1 VRLGRARRPGVF
13 RLSSVLSIKDTS
25 RDLLVEILAAL
36 NPYYADLSDKW
47 RDQVANEFGFGRRE
61 LGALASL
68 TLNTAH
74 SFFSHGDIPG
84 FFENVDYFAMRL
96 AKLQVDT
103 RAVARSLEIY
113 QELCEP
119 YLNGLF
125 GARLKEVTATLDVLK
140 SATFV
145 TVSGA
150 YFDTKT
156 REYATLLRVL
166 DAELSSGEITGMFQ
180 KVLEITSANFGASM
194 AAILLRQ
201 PDSDSFKIQRSVG
214 IEGLVPDDA
223 EFDLGTGFCASLV
236 ASGEPEMIL
245 DVASDPRI
253 INSVIKDIATSLWGV
268 PLKSSKGVIGAMV
281 LGFARPYE
289 WLPNERDL
297 MRAIADRTVMAIER
311 AEMTDELRAREARIA
326 ELSAHLLAVQED
338 ERKRISRE
346 LHDETGQS
354 LMVIRLY
361 LGMLENQLSSRTAK
375 AKVRET
381 VSVVDRTIE
390 GIRRIIARLSPLVLQ
405 ELGLVAAIRKEA
417 KDLAKATGVK
427 VRVAINE
434 DVGRLSPEI
443 EAAIYRVVQ
452 ESLHNV
458 AKHAQAKSASVQM
471 SRNNDV
477 VYLTVE
483 DDGMGMPAKASS
495 PRSHS
500 FGLAGIKE
508 RIASLDGEVRV
519 HSEKGKG
526 TRLEIMVPARQYQ
539 EAMSQ
544 SA

>member
-1 VRLGRARRPGVF
+1 M
-13 RLSSVLSIKDTS
+13 SSVLSLKDSS
-25 RDLLVEILAAL
+25 RELLVEILGAL
-36 NPYYADLSDKW
+36 NPYYADVTERW
-47 RDQVANEFGFGRRE
+47 REQVAAEFGFARRE
-61 LGALASL
+61 LGALERLS
-68 TLNTAH
+68 LNTAH
-74 SFFSHGDIPG
+74 SFFSHGDLPG
-84 FFENVDYFAMRL
+84 FFENVDYFGMRL

-103 RAVARSLEIY
+103 RAVARSMEIY

-119 YLNGLF
+119 YLSGLF
-125 GARLKEVTATLDVLK
+125 GNRLKEVIATLDVLK
-140 SATFV
+140 SGTFV

-150 YFDTKT
+150 YFDAKT
-156 REYATLLRVL
+156 REFATLLRVL
-166 DAELSSGEITGMFQ
+166 DAELAFAEVSTMFE
-180 KVLEITSANFGASM
+180 KVLEITSANFNASM
-194 AAILLRQ
+194 AGILLRQ
-201 PDSDSFKIQRSVG
+201 PEGDGFKLECSLGV
-214 IEGLVPDDA
+214 EGLIPDDTQF
-223 EFDLGTGFCASLV
+223 ELERGFCGSLAST
-236 ASGEPEMIL
+236 GEPEMIL
-245 DVASDPRI
+245 DVANDPRI
-253 INSVIKDIATSLWGV
+253 LHPAVKERATSLWGV
-268 PLKSSKGVIGAMV
+268 PLRSGKNVIGAMV

-311 AEMTDELRAREARIA
+311 SQMTEELRSREARIA

-361 LGMLENQLSSRTAK
+361 LGMLEAQLSGRTAK
-375 AKVRET
+375 AKIRET

-427 VRVAINE
+427 ARVAIGE
-434 DVGRLSPEI
+434 DVGRLAPEI

-471 SRNNDV
+471 SRHENT
-477 VYLTVE
+477 VYLTIE
-483 DDGMGMPAKASS
+483 DDGIGMPTKVNS

-526 TRLEIMVPARQYQ
+526 TRLEIMVPAGQYS

>member
-1 VRLGRARRPGVF
+1 
-13 RLSSVLSIKDTS
+13 LSSVLSIKDSS
-25 RDLLVEILAAL
+25 RDLLVEILGAL
-36 NPYYADLSDKW
+36 NPYYADVTEKW
-47 RDQVANEFGFGRRE
+47 REQVAAEFGFGRRE
-61 LGALASL
+61 LGALERLS
-68 TLNTAH
+68 LNTAH

-84 FFENVDYFAMRL
+84 FFENVDYFGMRL

-103 RAVARSLEIY
+103 RTVARSLEIY
-113 QELCEP
+113 QELSEP
-119 YLNGLF
+119 YLSGLF
-125 GARLKEVTATLDVLK
+125 GPRLKEVTATLDVLK
-140 SATFV
+140 SASFV

-156 REYATLLRVL
+156 REFATLLRVL
-166 DAELSSGEITGMFQ
+166 DAELSSGEISQMFQ

-201 PDSDSFKIQRSVG
+201 QDSEGFKIQCSLG
-214 IEGLVPDDA
+214 IEGLVPDNA
-223 EFDLGTGFCASLV
+223 EFELGGGFCDSLAS
-236 ASGEPEMIL
+236 SGESEMIL
-245 DVASDPRI
+245 DVANDPRI
-253 INSVIKDIATSLWGV
+253 VQSIIKERATSLWGV
-268 PLKSSKGVIGAMV
+268 PLKSGKTVIGMMI

-311 AEMTDELRAREARIA
+311 AQMTDELRAREARIA
-326 ELSAHLLAVQED
+326 ELSAHLLAAQED

-361 LGMLENQLSSRTAK
+361 LGMLEAQLTGRTAK

-434 DVGRLSPEI
+434 DVGRLAPEI

-458 AKHAQAKSASVQM
+458 AKHAQAKSATVQM
-471 SRNNDV
+471 SRHDSV

-483 DDGMGMPAKASS
+483 DDGVGMPAKANS

-526 TRLEIMVPARQYQ
+526 TRLEIMVPARQCQ
-539 EAMSQ
+539 EVMSQ
-544 SA
+544 TA

>member
-1 VRLGRARRPGVF
+1 MA
-13 RLSSVLSIKDTS
+13 SVLSLKDSS
-25 RDLLVEILAAL
+25 RELLVEILSAL
-36 NPYYADLSDKW
+36 NPYYADVTEKW
-47 RDQVANEFGFGRRE
+47 REQVAAEFGFGRRE
-61 LGALASL
+61 LGALERLS
-68 TLNTAH
+68 LNTAH
-74 SFFSHGDIPG
+74 SFFSHGDLPG
-84 FFENVDYFAMRL
+84 FFENVDYFGMRL

-103 RAVARSLEIY
+103 RTVARSLEIY

-119 YLNGLF
+119 YLSGLF

-150 YFDTKT
+150 YFDAKT
-156 REYATLLRVL
+156 REFATLLRVL
-166 DAELSSGEITGMFQ
+166 DAELSSGEIGTMFE

-201 PDSDSFKIQRSVG
+201 PDSDVFKLESSLG
-214 IEGLVPDDA
+214 IEGLIADEA
-223 EFDLGTGFCASLV
+223 EFELGKGFCGSLL

-245 DVASDPRI
+245 DAGHDPRI
-253 INSVIKDIATSLWGV
+253 IHHQIQERATSLWGV
-268 PLKSSKGVIGAMV
+268 PLKSANRVIGAMI

-311 AEMTDELRAREARIA
+311 AQMTEELRAREARIA

-338 ERKRISRE
+338 ERKHISRE

-361 LGMLENQLSSRTAK
+361 LGMLEAQLTGRTAK
-375 AKVRET
+375 AKIRET

-434 DVGRLSPEI
+434 DVGRLAPEI

-458 AKHAQAKSASVQM
+458 AKHAQAKSVAVQM
-471 SRNNDV
+471 SRSEGT
-477 VYLTVE
+477 VYVTIE
-483 DDGMGMPAKASS
+483 DDGIGMPAKVNS

-526 TRLEIMVPARQYQ
+526 TRLEIMVPARLYR

>member
-1 VRLGRARRPGVF
+1 
-13 RLSSVLSIKDTS
+13 
-25 RDLLVEILAAL
+25 
-36 NPYYADLSDKW
+36 
-47 RDQVANEFGFGRRE
+47 
-61 LGALASL
+61 
-68 TLNTAH
+68 
-74 SFFSHGDIPG
+74 
-84 FFENVDYFAMRL
+84 
-96 AKLQVDT
+96 
-103 RAVARSLEIY
+103 
-113 QELCEP
+113 
-119 YLNGLF
+119 
-125 GARLKEVTATLDVLK
+125 
-140 SATFV
+140 
-145 TVSGA
+145 
-150 YFDTKT
+150 
-156 REYATLLRVL
+156 
-166 DAELSSGEITGMFQ
+166 
-180 KVLEITSANFGASM
+180 M

-201 PDSDSFKIQRSVG
+201 PDCDGYKLQSSLG
-214 IEGLVPDDA
+214 IEGLLPDDTQF
-223 EFDLGTGFCASLV
+223 ELGAGFCGSMV
-236 ASGEPEMIL
+236 ATGEPEMVL
-245 DVASDPRI
+245 DVANDPRI
-253 INSVIKDIATSLWGV
+253 LHPAIKERATSLWGV
-268 PLKSSKGVIGAMV
+268 PLKSGKSVIGAMV
-281 LGFARPYE
+281 VGFARPYE

-311 AEMTDELRAREARIA
+311 SEMTEELRSREARIA

-361 LGMLENQLSSRTAK
+361 LGMLEAQLTGRTAK
-375 AKVRET
+375 AKIRET

-434 DVGRLSPEI
+434 DVGRLAPEI

-458 AKHAQAKSASVQM
+458 AKHAQARSASVQM
-471 SRNNDV
+471 SRNENS
-477 VYLTVE
+477 VYLTIE
-483 DDGMGMPAKASS
+483 DDGVGMPTRVNS

-508 RIASLDGEVRV
+508 RIASLDGEVHI

-526 TRLEIMVPARQYQ
+526 TRLEIMVPARQYH

-544 SA
+544 TA

>member
-1 VRLGRARRPGVF
+1 
-13 RLSSVLSIKDTS
+13 LSSVLSLKDSS
-25 RDLLVEILAAL
+25 RELLVEILGAL
-36 NPYYADLSDKW
+36 NPYYSDVTEKW
-47 RDQVANEFGFGRRE
+47 REQVAAEFGFGRRE
-61 LGALASL
+61 LGALDRL
-68 TLNTAH
+68 ILQTAH
-74 SFFSHGDIPG
+74 SFFSHNDLPG
-84 FFENVDYFAMRL
+84 FFENADYFGMRL

-119 YLNGLF
+119 YLSGLF
-125 GARLKEVTATLDVLK
+125 GARLKEVSATLDVLK
-140 SATFV
+140 SSTFI

-150 YFDTKT
+150 YFDAKT
-156 REYATLLRVL
+156 GEFATLLRVL
-166 DAELSSGEITGMFQ
+166 DAELSSGQISAMFE

-194 AAILLRQ
+194 AAILLRR
-201 PDSDSFKIQRSVG
+201 PESDGFRLESSLGV
-214 IEGLVPDDA
+214 EGLLPADA
-223 EFDLGTGFCASLV
+223 EFEFGQGFCGSIV
-236 ASGEPEMIL
+236 ASGEPEMVL
-245 DVASDPRI
+245 DVANDPRI
-253 INSVIKDIATSLWGV
+253 LHPAIKERATSLWGV
-268 PLKSSKGVIGAMV
+268 PLKTGKTVIGALMI
-281 LGFARPYE
+281 GFARPYE

-297 MRAIADRTVMAIER
+297 MRAIAERTVIAIER
-311 AEMTDELRAREARIA
+311 AQLTEELRAREARIA

-361 LGMLENQLSSRTAK
+361 LGMLEAQLTGRTAK
-375 AKVRET
+375 GKIRET
-381 VSVVDRTIE
+381 VAVVDRTIE
-390 GIRRIIARLSPLVLQ
+390 GIRRIIARLSPLLLQ

-434 DVGRLSPEI
+434 DVGRLAPEI

-471 SRNNDV
+471 SRLENT
-477 VYLTVE
+477 VYLSIE
-483 DDGMGMPAKASS
+483 DDGIGMPAKVNS

-508 RIASLDGEVRV
+508 RIASLDGEVHV

-526 TRLEIMVPARQYQ
+526 TRLEIMVPARQYH

-544 SA
+544 TA

>member
-1 VRLGRARRPGVF
+1 MKPLAGIPGSLI
-13 RLSSVLSIKDTS
+13 LSSVLSLKDSS
-25 RDLLVEILAAL
+25 RELLVEILSTL
-36 NPYYADLSDKW
+36 NPYYTDVNEKW
-47 RDQVANEFGFGRRE
+47 REQVAAEFGFGRRE
-61 LGALASL
+61 LGALERLS
-68 TLNTAH
+68 LNTAH
-74 SFFSHGDIPG
+74 SFFSHNDLPG
-84 FFENVDYFAMRL
+84 FFENVDYFGMRL
-96 AKLQVDT
+96 AKLQIDT

-119 YLNGLF
+119 YLSGLF
-125 GARLKEVTATLDVLK
+125 GARLKEVIATLDVLK

-150 YFDTKT
+150 YFDAKT
-156 REYATLLRVL
+156 REFATLLRIL
-166 DAELSSGEITGMFQ
+166 DAELASGDIGAMFE

-194 AAILLRQ
+194 AAILLRKTEGEG
-201 PDSDSFKIQRSVG
+201 FKLESSLGV
-214 IEGLVPDDA
+214 EGLVPDDT
-223 EFDLGTGFCASLV
+223 EFELGQGFCGSLV

-253 INSVIKDIATSLWGV
+253 LHDGIKERAKSLWGV
-268 PLKSSKGVIGAMV
+268 PLKSGKNVIGAMV

-311 AEMTDELRAREARIA
+311 AQMTEELRAREARIA

-361 LGMLENQLSSRTAK
+361 LGMLEAQLTGRTAK
-375 AKVRET
+375 GKIRET

-390 GIRRIIARLSPLVLQ
+390 GIRRIIARLSPLMLQ

-417 KDLAKATGVK
+417 KDVAKATGIK

-434 DVGRLSPEI
+434 DVGRLAPEI
-443 EAAIYRVVQ
+443 EAAIYRIVQ

-471 SRNNDV
+471 SRHENS
-477 VYLTVE
+477 VYLTIE
-483 DDGMGMPAKASS
+483 DDGIGMPSKVNT

-508 RIASLDGEVRV
+508 RVASLDGEVRV

-526 TRLEIMVPARQYQ
+526 TRLEIMVPARQYH

-544 SA
+544 TA